1 MDYTV
6 ETLLKYIQE
15 NLDNGRLTMQSEV
28 QILGNWGD
36 ISSVEGVGIDCNAL
50 LLADFPID

>member
-6 ETLLKYIQE
+6 ETLLEYIQE

-28 QILGNWGD
+28 QILDN
-36 ISSVEGVGIDCNAL
+36 
-50 LLADFPID
+50 

>member
-1 MDYTV
+1 MEYTV

-28 QILGNWGD
+28 QILDNWGD
-36 ISSVEGVGIDCNAL
+36 TNSVKGVGIDCDTL
-50 LLADFPID
+50 LLVSD